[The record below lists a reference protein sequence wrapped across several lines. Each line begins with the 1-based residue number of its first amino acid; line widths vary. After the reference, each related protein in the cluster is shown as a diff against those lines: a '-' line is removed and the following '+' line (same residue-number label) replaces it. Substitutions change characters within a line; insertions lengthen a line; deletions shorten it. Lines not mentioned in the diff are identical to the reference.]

1 MKTFAI
7 LFFSL
12 GLMLSTLMTAAQS
25 KADKIYDT
33 FEGMDGVNSFTFT
46 KNMTD
51 AFNIDLG
58 EDGEEKEVSGDLHKV
73 RFMSYNPEKGE
84 MSGKK
89 FISEAVSMLP
99 SKYTRYEDDD
109 DDDDDDDSNAEIW
122 LLGGKKKYSECHVF
136 IWSENPGGNS
146 LLVSFYGDFTVND
159 LDALKETGRGF
170 SK

>member
-1 MKTFAI
+1 MKSIAI

-12 GLMLSTLMTAAQS
+12 GLMLSTLPTTAQS
-25 KADKIYDT
+25 KADKIYDAY
-33 FEGMDGVNSFTFT
+33 EGKDGVNSFTFT

-58 EDGEEKEVSGDLHKV
+58 DDGETKEVSGDLHKI

-84 MSGKK
+84 MSGKE
-89 FISEAVSMLP
+89 FIREAVSMLP
-99 SKYTRYEDDD
+99 PKYTKYEDDD
-109 DDDDDDDSNAEIW
+109 DHDSTAEVW
-122 LLGGKKKYSECHVF
+122 LLGDKKKYSECHIF
-136 IWSENPGGNS
+136 IWSDNPSGNS

-159 LDALKETGRGF
+159 LDALKATGKGF